1 MKIKIHYFFYTNC
14 KNHLCGRIDMFS
26 ELDEA
31 FNLEVKFWIDTKVPI
46 KGRGKLSIKL
56 NNGFQNCI
64 SSVFDVPSLHQNL

>member
-1 MKIKIHYFFYTNC
+1 MFF
-14 KNHLCGRIDMFS
+14 
-26 ELDEA
+26 ELDET